1 MKNGKNSLKSK
12 GFTLIELLLVAFI
25 LSLIAVSTAPLL
37 LDGVNESLSQ
47 ARKNEFLKAYQN
59 TMTGAQMMITLANN
73 YNGIWMCIL
82 LYYIKMEKKTME

>member
-59 TMTGAQMMITLANN
+59 TMTGAQMI
-73 YNGIWMCIL
+73 GIWMCIL